1 MGTDL
6 ADIELTGIFHSPF
19 IPCGIFWSI
28 AIIQTIVLRI
38 FIGEFYAGGRKDIN
52 AINEIIGINNI
63 LA

>member
-19 IPCGIFWSI
+19 IPCGIFRSI
-28 AIIQTIVLRI
+28 AIIQTVVLRV
-38 FIGEFYAGGRKDIN
+38 FIGEFHAGGRKDIN
-52 AINEIIGINNI
+52 TVNEIIGIDDI